1 MAVFNN
7 WIPEGW
13 EEEIQDKSQPKVNLG
28 PLGANFDPLGATWG
42 FSLGAHLSLLGTLQ
56 QLLGQQSET
65 CLVLFGEK
73 CFGSFL
79 CFTVV
84 AVLMFA
90 GAAAVFTCTSLHVA
104 MIDPQGAPTLLS
116 CSIGGS

>member
-1 MAVFNN
+1 MHLHELDLKPTCA
-7 WIPEGW
+7 
-13 EEEIQDKSQPKVNLG
+13 QDHLG
-28 PLGANFDPLGATWG
+28 AILGAN
-42 FSLGAHLSLLGTLQ
+42 
-56 QLLGQQSET
+56 LGQRSET